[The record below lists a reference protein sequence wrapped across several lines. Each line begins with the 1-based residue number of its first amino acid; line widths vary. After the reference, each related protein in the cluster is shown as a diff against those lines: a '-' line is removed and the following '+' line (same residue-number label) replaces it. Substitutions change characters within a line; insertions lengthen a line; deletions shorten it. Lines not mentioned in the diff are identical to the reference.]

1 MGRKNR
7 NIKKRLREEKK
18 KEQRKTRISR
28 TKIESTVAHFLDNLG
43 IVYRQNQNIGR
54 FNVDFLVDDKYII
67 ECYGNFWH
75 CNPQKYPPD
84 FYNRGLKCEAH
95 ERWNKDQKRQEELES
110 LGYQFLAL
118 WENEI
123 QNAPKL
129 CKIKVMRLL
138 NSNYKSPL
146 D

>member
-7 NIKKRLREEKK
+7 NIKKRLREARM
-18 KEQRKTRISR
+18 KEQKRTRISR
-28 TKIESTVAHFLDNLG
+28 TKIEAKVARYLDDLG
-43 IVYRQNQNIGR
+43 LEYKQNHNIAR
-54 FNVDFLVDDKYII
+54 FNVDFLVNDKYIV

-75 CNPQKYPPD
+75 CNPQKYSPD

-95 ERWNKDQKRQEELES
+95 ERWTKDQKRQKELEA

-118 WENEI
+118 WETEI
-123 QNAPKL
+123 NRAPKL
-129 CKIKVMRLL
+129 CKTKMLQLL
-138 NSNYKSPL
+138 SGNYKSPL